1 MKEEGEGFGYYLV
14 YDDQFR
20 RIGRIDPDYG
30 WLVGI
35 ADEGL
40 LYMRQK
46 PYIDD
51 SGNLADPVV
60 KVYRIAVS
68 DA

>member
-1 MKEEGEGFGYYLV
+1 MVSFGYYLV
-14 YDDQFR
+14 YDDLFR
-20 RIGRIDPDYG
+20 RVGRIGSDYG
-30 WLVGI
+30 WLVGT

-40 LYMRQK
+40 LYMRQEA
-46 PYIDD
+46 YIDD

-60 KVYRIAVS
+60 KVYRIAVL